1 MDLKINAELIRNARK
16 QRAWSQEHLAEVA
29 NLGRR
34 TIQRIEQNGSAS
46 FESAQAI
53 ASALELN
60 VTQLIVIEEAQ
71 VSALQSNNRL
81 LRKIYAALSAIAI
94 LMLLALG
101 RAVTADQVQLEID
114 AMVDN
119 AHQTRANITRVTGQL
134 AEIELAGGY
143 KITVTPNI
151 HSSGDIQL
159 DVILLKLVEGE
170 FQKVGGPVLRT
181 ADGISAVIKSALD
194 NGASFDLEIKPSLL

>member
-1 MDLKINAELIRNARK
+1 MDLKIDAELIRNTRK

-34 TIQRIEQNGSAS
+34 TIQRIEQNGAAS

-60 VTQLIVIEEAQ
+60 VSQLIVIEEAQ

-81 LRKIYAALSAIAI
+81 LRKIYAALSAIAV
-94 LMLLALG
+94 LLLLALG
-101 RAVTADQVQLEID
+101 RAVTADEVHLEID

-119 AHQTRANITRVTGQL
+119 AHQTRANITRETGQQ
-134 AEIELAGGY
+134 AEIELAGDY
-143 KITVTPNI
+143 RITVTPI
-151 HSSGDIQL
+151 VHSAGDIQL
-159 DVILLKLVEGE
+159 DVVLLKLIEGE
-170 FQKVGGPVLRT
+170 YQKVGGPVLRT
-181 ADGISAVIKSALD
+181 ADGISAVIKSALGD
-194 NGASFDLEIKPSLL
+194 GASLDLEIKASLL